1 MKGNGGGKY
10 LRAPDVYAK
19 IVEAASSSMY
29 VLSDFLS
36 GERYLNTGGADGF
49 FILTDVVPAGP
60 DLMKASIQSKEGREH
75 GSPQFFIESRFL
87 KPGYRKQG
95 SARLIVTAPDCYV
108 LVIPP
113 GIDVSRYRVSK
124 YLAWGEDAGFNQRS
138 VTKYQSPW
146 WRPPLQ
152 AQSGALLLWPRTH
165 SDTHRCL
172 YNPDR
177 LVSLRYFRLHP
188 KRAAFAIP
196 LLGILNSTVFALLKE
211 VHGRRGLG
219 HGALET
225 GLVDI
230 LPLPLFD
237 LTESLENKLADA
249 VGPLLNRDIETLER
263 EVEKPDRHS
272 LDKVVLEGYGLNPN
286 LIEEVYKAVIE
297 MVLLRQTKSK
307 SIS

>member
-1 MKGNGGGKY
+1 
-10 LRAPDVYAK
+10 
-19 IVEAASSSMY
+19 
-29 VLSDFLS
+29 
-36 GERYLNTGGADGF
+36 
-49 FILTDVVPAGP
+49 
-60 DLMKASIQSKEGREH
+60 MKASIQSKEGREH

-95 SARLIVTAPDCYV
+95 STRLLVTGPDCHV

-113 GIDVSRYRVSK
+113 SIDVSRYRVSK

-138 VTKYQSPW
+138 VTKNQSPW

-165 SDTHRCL
+165 SDTHKCL

-188 KRAAFAIP
+188 KRAALAMP

-237 LTESLENKLADA
+237 ITESLEQRMTDA
-249 VGPLLNRDIETLER
+249 VGPLLNRDVETLER

-272 LDKVVLEGYGLNPN
+272 LDKVVLEGYGLNPR
-286 LIEEVYKAVIE
+286 LIGEIYEAVIE
-297 MVLLRQTKSK
+297 MVRLRRTKSK
-307 SIS
+307 RIS